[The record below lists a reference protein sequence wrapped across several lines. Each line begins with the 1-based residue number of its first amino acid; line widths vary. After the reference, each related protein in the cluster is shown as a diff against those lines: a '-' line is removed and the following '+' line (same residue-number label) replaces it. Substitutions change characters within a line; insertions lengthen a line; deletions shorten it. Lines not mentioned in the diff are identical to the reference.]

1 MELPEGLYCSPV
13 SEAKVRNLSEIVANC
28 TRFLNGHGRRTV
40 RERLQRMV
48 DSPLSLEPNDQYGR
62 GGVVEQLE
70 SRISEM
76 LGKEAA
82 VIMPSGTMAQQ
93 IALRIWSDQAGNKRV
108 AFHPTCHLE
117 IHEQMAYRE
126 LHGLEGVLLGE
137 ADRLFTLDDLRG
149 VADPISTLLIEL
161 PQREIGGQLP
171 TWEELDAIAQEAK
184 WRGMRLHMDGAR
196 LWECGPYYGRS
207 YAEICAPFDS
217 VYVSFYKLL
226 FGFPGAA
233 LAGPAD
239 LISEARIWLR
249 RHGGNLQQQTP
260 CAISAFLG
268 LEEQLPLI
276 PRYVERASQIGDVL
290 RRFDRIR
297 VVPEHPPTNMMHLY
311 LAGDTER
318 LVDAALQVA
327 EEEKV
332 GLFFGLPADNKWEL
346 NVGSGA
352 LAVSDGELERLFKR
366 LFALA

>member
-1 MELPEGLYCSPV
+1 MQVPYCSFV
-13 SEAKVRNLSEIVANC
+13 AESRVDRTVEIARGC
-28 TRFLNGHGRRTV
+28 TRFLNGHGFRTV
-40 RERLQRMV
+40 RERLQRMA
-48 DSPLSLEPNDQYGR
+48 DSPLSLERNDHYGR

-70 SRISEM
+70 LRIAEL

-82 VIMPSGTMAQQ
+82 VVMPSGTMAQQ
-93 IALRIWSDQAGNKRV
+93 IALRIWSDQAGFRRV

-126 LHGLEGVLLGE
+126 LHGLEGLLVGE
-137 ADRLFTLDDLRG
+137 ADRLFTLEDLKNL
-149 VADPISTLLIEL
+149 ADPVSVLLIEL

-171 TWEELDAIAQEAK
+171 TWKELTEICDEARS
-184 WRGMRLHMDGAR
+184 RGMRLHMDGAR

-207 YAEICAPFDS
+207 YAEISGPFDS

-239 LISEARIWLR
+239 LISEARIWQR

-268 LEEQLPLI
+268 LEEQVPLI
-276 PRYVERASQIGDVL
+276 PRYVQRAGEIARVL
-290 RRFDRIR
+290 ACFDRIR
-297 VVPEHPPTNMMHLY
+297 IVPDAPPTNMMHLY
-311 LAGDTER
+311 LEGDPDR
-318 LVDAALQVA
+318 LVEAALQIA

-332 GLFFGLPADNKWEL
+332 GLFFGLPPDGMWEL
-346 NVGSGA
+346 NVGGGA
-352 LAVSDGELERLFKR
+352 LEVTDEEVRDMFTRLFE
-366 LFALA
+366 LAGD